1 VRPYAE
7 PTGSDYHRSLV
18 LTRGHV
24 VMSRV
29 NQAGQLGWSQTT
41 QSLEMHAKKPKL
53 NITRQWGI
61 LVALNGEA
69 PNG

>member
-1 VRPYAE
+1 MRLCVE
-7 PTGSDYHRSLV
+7 PTGSDYHCSLV

-41 QSLEMHAKKPKL
+41 QSLEIHARKPKL
-53 NITRQWGI
+53 NINRQQGI
-61 LVALNGEA
+61 LVVLNREA
-69 PNG
+69 P